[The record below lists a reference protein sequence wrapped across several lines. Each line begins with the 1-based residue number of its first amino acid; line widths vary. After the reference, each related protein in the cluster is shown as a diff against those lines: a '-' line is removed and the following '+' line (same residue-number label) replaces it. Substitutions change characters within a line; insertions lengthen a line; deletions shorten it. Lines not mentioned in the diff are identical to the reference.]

1 MKRTLLFFLLLF
13 THLFYAQSKNI
24 VHCPGD
30 NTFDLAK
37 QKTLLIGNLDPNQT
51 VVSFHLSLADATNN
65 ANAIADPSN
74 YYTTASSTTIYV
86 RINNNGTIT
95 TNSFNVV
102 VNPSLNITV
111 THTPIFCKGGTSSLS
126 ITASGGS
133 GQYYYAIE
141 GNSFKSSNKFDLVSA
156 GVYTIQVLDAVAGCP
171 TKINYTITEPV
182 GVTATYM
189 LANQN
194 IVVIN
199 AAGGTSPYQYS
210 LDGIN
215 YQVSNAFPGL
225 VPGDYDIRARDAQ
238 GCETIVRANV
248 PPFLHAA
255 VAITKE
261 SDCIGNGNN
270 AEIDIHAIGGQAPYL
285 YSLNNGYSYQ
295 PLNIFSNLSDGTY
308 SVIVKDALN
317 SVTNPTSITIS
328 PPVPVNGVALVTN
341 ATSCN
346 SAFMTIQ
353 ATAGKAP
360 FYYSIDNGITF
371 THSNIFNNLT
381 PGNYTFLIKDSKNCV
396 SSALFNQVQQPPS
409 PLLATVSNTPLVCA
423 KDKTIL
429 TINATG
435 GQTPYRYSLN
445 GGPFTATNAYNI
457 TNGTYFIRVKD
468 DVGCFVSVEYLIA
481 QPTPIYPD
489 ILIEG
494 RNVTLNGQAGTA
506 PYQYSIDSGAYQ
518 SENVFNNL
526 TPGNHTLFLKDSK
539 GCESY
544 PFTVIIQDPN
554 PVAFTFS
561 TIKQEDCSGNTQIN
575 IAATGGQAPYYYS
588 ISYSSNETSYQS
600 GNIFSKIP
608 PGTYYLTVKDALN
621 SVSSTSSIII
631 SEPVPVTATVAHTA
645 ILCADET
652 SSLTITTLTGE
663 APFQYSLNNGAYT
676 NGNTF
681 TKLKAGTY
689 TINVKDKNSC
699 LISLSHTITEPPV
712 LFGEILVE
720 GQTISFIDVKG
731 GTGSYQYAIGKG
743 NFQSN
748 SVFTNVAIGHHT
760 LRLKD
765 SNNCEP
771 VIFSALV
778 AAPLIATTTVTKPVS
793 CISNAEITVDAKGG
807 YDPYTYSIDGGLTY
821 QSNNTFTNI
830 PAGTYTIKVMDNA
843 DNISN
848 SNVIVIDPPADIN
861 AVAYSTPVDC
871 INNTILTI
879 DAIGGKVPYQY
890 SINYGTYTN
899 SNIYTNISPGT
910 YNISVKDANACVYT
924 FVYTVLPTNIIIGAI
939 DTEGQTVTVINVS
952 GGNGSYLYSLDNGSF
967 QTNPVFTN
975 LTFGLH
981 RIKIKD
987 SIGCESPYEISF
999 LIEDS
1004 NSLTST
1010 TVITKSIDCLSNA
1023 IIAVTASGGKTPYLY
1038 SIDGGVTYQKN
1049 NVFNNLIAGAYN
1061 VQVKDTIG
1069 NTSANNLVV
1078 PAYLPITTS
1087 FDYKNVSCVGSNDGS
1102 IHIIAEGGIAP
1113 YTYSLNDSTYSL
1125 NDVIT
1130 NLVAGNY
1137 IFSVKDAAGCIST
1150 KIVTIQEPSVL
1161 SITSSTTN
1169 STSSVANDGKITTN
1183 AIGGVPPYAYAL
1195 TDNNGIL
1202 VSSFQTSNVFAGLK
1216 AGVYSTQVKDSNGCI
1231 SSQANITISSSSNS
1245 LLVFFTT
1252 TPATCLN
1259 TLGTINITASGG
1271 VAPYQY
1277 SIDGIN
1283 YFSTNIFTL
1292 TAGIYTLTIRDAENN
1307 LYLTIAEITQIN
1319 SPSALATVTSN
1330 VLCKGDNTG
1339 SIALNITGG
1348 QSPYSYSINGAP
1360 FNSTNTFTNLR
1371 AGTYNITVKDTNGC
1385 MSTTTSTINEPAEAL
1400 SVTAFPV
1407 NDQSIIANA
1416 KGGTAPYLYY
1426 LQNSNGVVVA
1436 GPQDH
1441 GIFARLPLGLYG
1453 AQVTDANGCGY
1464 IISGINVIPTPPL
1477 SATIDIVP
1485 GTCIN
1490 AGTITVNAT
1499 GGFQPYYYSYDNGVT
1514 YTISNVYSSY
1524 TPGNYSIKVRDYK
1537 NTIVSFSAVLN
1548 AGNTPLIKVISTTNV
1563 KCKGQADGSATIEAN
1578 GGKAPYLY
1586 SLDHGSYISSA
1597 NNITFSNLLAGNHI
1611 ITIKDANGCEAIAQV
1626 SITEPTLALTNLIE
1640 VKNQT
1645 IRVNTAGGTG
1655 EIKYAIS
1662 PNLDKF
1668 STNNTFPSLTPG
1680 FYTVLIMDT
1689 NGCFVSMDVLVD
1701 PPAPL
1706 LEGQNKFT
1714 IEFKPGQTLADL
1726 IIDGQNIK
1734 WYLNQNPLGGKSN
1747 KTSETQLPSTTVLV
1761 DGMTYYASQTI
1772 NGIES
1777 KERLAVTVK
1786 LDKSLSTTD
1795 VVLPNF
1801 KYYPNPVQHTLAV
1814 DNTTT
1819 IDEIEIL
1826 SVSGKSV
1833 LTKKINN
1840 THSEIDLSNV
1850 SSGFYFLKVKAEGQV
1865 KTIKIVKK

>member
-1 MKRTLLFFLLLF
+1 MKKTLLFFLLLF
-13 THLFYAQSKNI
+13 TTFFYAQVNNI

-30 NTFDLAK
+30 NTFNLAK
-37 QKTLLIGNLDPNQT
+37 QKVLLIGNLDPNQT
-51 VVSFHLSLADATNN
+51 VVSFHLSLADANNN

-74 YYTTASSTTIYV
+74 YYTTASFTTIYA

-95 TNSFNVV
+95 TSSFNIL
-102 VNPSLNITV
+102 VNPSLNITA
-111 THTPIFCKGGTSSLS
+111 TNTPIVCKGGTSSLS

-141 GNSFKSSNKFDLVSA
+141 GNSFKTSNKFDLVSA
-156 GVYTIQVLDAVAGCP
+156 GIYTIQVLDPVAGCP
-171 TKINYTITEPV
+171 TKINYTITEPAA

-199 AAGGTSPYQYS
+199 ASGGASPYQYS
-210 LDGIN
+210 LDGTS
-215 YQVSNAFPGL
+215 YQTSNAFADLIPGN
-225 VPGDYDIRARDAQ
+225 YDIRARDAQ
-238 GCETIVRANV
+238 GCETIVRATI

-261 SDCIGNGNN
+261 LDCTGNGNN
-270 AEIDIHAIGGQAPYL
+270 AEINVNATGGQAPYT
-285 YSLNNGYSYQ
+285 YSLNNGFSYQ
-295 PLNIFSNLSDGTY
+295 TFNVFSNLATGTY
-308 SVIVKDALN
+308 SIIVKDALN

-328 PPVPVNGVALVTN
+328 PPVPVDGVALVTN
-341 ATSCN
+341 ATSCRN
-346 SAFMTIQ
+346 ASMNIQ
-353 ATAGKAP
+353 ATSGQAP

-371 THSNIFNNLT
+371 TNNNIFNDLA

-396 SSALFNQVQQPPS
+396 SSAIFNQVQQPTS

-429 TINATG
+429 TINANG
-435 GQTPYRYSLN
+435 GQYPYEYSLN
-445 GGPFTATNAYNI
+445 NGPFTTTNAYNVA
-457 TNGTYFIRVKD
+457 NGIYFITVKD
-468 DVGCFVSVEYLIA
+468 AVGCFVSVEYSIV

-489 ILIEG
+489 ISIEG
-494 RNVTLNGQAGTA
+494 QTVTLNGQAGTA

-526 TPGNHTLFLKDSK
+526 TPGNHTIFLKDSK

-554 PVAFTFS
+554 PVNFTFS
-561 TIKQEDCSGNTQIN
+561 TIKQADCSGNTQIN

-588 ISYSSNETSYQS
+588 ISYSLSETSYQS
-600 GNIFSKIP
+600 GNIFSNIP

-621 SVSSTSSIII
+621 SVSSTSIII
-631 SEPVPVTATVAHTA
+631 NQPVLVTATAVHTA

-652 SSLTITTLTGE
+652 SSLTITALTGE
-663 APFQYSLNNGAYT
+663 APFQYSLNNGVYT
-676 NGNTF
+676 TSNTF

-689 TINVKDKNSC
+689 TINVKDKNEC
-699 LISLSHTITEPPV
+699 LLSLSHTITEPQV
-712 LFGEILVE
+712 LFGDILIE
-720 GQTISFIDVKG
+720 GQTISFVDVKG
-731 GTGSYQYAIGKG
+731 GTGSYQYAIDKG

-748 SVFTNVAIGHHT
+748 NVFTNVAIGYHT
-760 LRLKD
+760 VRLKD

-771 VIFSALV
+771 VVFSALV
-778 AAPLIATTTVTKPVS
+778 AAPLIATTTVTKPLS
-793 CISNAEITVDAKGG
+793 CITNAEITVNAKGG

-830 PAGTYTIKVMDNA
+830 PAGTYTIKVMDSA

-848 SNVIVIDPPADIN
+848 SNVIVIDQPAGIN

-871 INNTILTI
+871 INNATLTI

-890 SINYGTYTN
+890 SINNGTYTS

-910 YNISVKDANACVYT
+910 YNILVKDDNACVYP
-924 FVYTVLPTNIIIGAI
+924 FVYTVLPTKDIIGAI

-952 GGNGSYLYSLDNGSF
+952 GGTGSYLYSLDNGSF

-987 SIGCESPYEISF
+987 STGCESPYEISF

-1010 TVITKSIDCLSNA
+1010 PVITKSIDCLSNA
-1023 IIAVTASGGKTPYLY
+1023 IIAITASGGQTPYLY

-1049 NVFNNLIAGAYN
+1049 NVFNNLIAGTYN

-1069 NTSANNLVV
+1069 NTRANNLVV

-1113 YTYSLNDSTYSL
+1113 YTYSLNDSNYSL
-1125 NDVIT
+1125 NNFIT

-1137 IFSVKDAAGCIST
+1137 TFSVKDAAGCIST
-1150 KIVTIQEPSVL
+1150 MIVRIQEPSVL

-1169 STSSVANDGKITTN
+1169 STSSVANDGKITSN
-1183 AIGGVPPYAYAL
+1183 AIGGVPPYVYAL

-1216 AGVYSTQVKDSNGCI
+1216 AGVYNTQVKDSNGCI
-1231 SSQANITISSSSNS
+1231 GSQANVTISSSSNA
-1245 LLVFFTT
+1245 LLAFFTT

-1259 TLGTINITASGG
+1259 PVGTLNITASGG

-1283 YFSTNIFTL
+1283 YVSSNIFTL
-1292 TAGIYTLTIRDAENN
+1292 ATGIYTLTIRDAENN
-1307 LYLTIAEITQIN
+1307 LYSTIAEITQIN
-1319 SPSALATVTSN
+1319 PPSALATVTSN

-1348 QSPYSYSINGAP
+1348 QVPYSYSVNGSP
-1360 FNSTNTFTNLR
+1360 FNATDTFINLR

-1385 MSTTTSTINEPAEAL
+1385 MSTTISTINEPTEAL

-1477 SATIDIVP
+1477 SATINIVP
-1485 GTCIN
+1485 GTCKD

-1524 TPGNYSIKVRDYK
+1524 TPGNYTIKVRDFK

-1548 AGNTPLIKVISTTNV
+1548 AGNMPSINVISKTNV
-1563 KCKGQADGSATIEAN
+1563 KCKGYADGSATIEAT

-1586 SLDHGSYISSA
+1586 SLDHGPYTSFA
-1597 NNITFSNLLAGNHI
+1597 NNNITFSNLLAGNHI
-1611 ITIKDANGCEAIAQV
+1611 ITLK
-1626 SITEPTLALTNLIE
+1626 
-1640 VKNQT
+1640 
-1645 IRVNTAGGTG
+1645 
-1655 EIKYAIS
+1655 
-1662 PNLDKF
+1662 
-1668 STNNTFPSLTPG
+1668 
-1680 FYTVLIMDT
+1680 DT
-1689 NGCFVSMDVLVD
+1689 NGCEVIAQVNIAEPTSALITVMEVKNKTITLNVTGGTGNYEYSLDGVNFQSSNVFTVVNYGTYDAFVKDQNGCFIVVTTTLN

-1706 LEGQNKFT
+1706 LNGKDL
-1714 IEFKPGQTLADL
+1714 IILDFKPGQTLADL
-1726 IIDGQNIK
+1726 VVEGQNIK
-1734 WYLNQNPLGGKSN
+1734 WYSSANPSTG
-1747 KTSETQLPSTTVLV
+1747 KTSKSAETSLPLSTVLV
-1761 DGMTYYASQTI
+1761 DGVTYYASQTI
-1772 NGIES
+1772 NGVES

-1786 LDKSLSTTD
+1786 LDKSLSAPEF
-1795 VVLPNF
+1795 VLSNF
-1801 KYYPNPVQHTLAV
+1801 KYYPNPVQHSLTI
-1814 DNTTT
+1814 DNTSI

-1826 SVSGKSV
+1826 SVSGKSI

-1850 SSGFYFLKVKAEGQV
+1850 STGFYFLKVRSEGQV
-1865 KTIKIVKK
+1865 KMIKIVKK